1 MSVKKQSPA
10 QRYIGKDSRIS
21 FGFGHLHD
29 VSYTDCKQPTFFID
43 FLQRLKKICCVDW
56 NTVNT
61 SQRHAFGWEKIS
73 IGSIKRKKIEFDTRR
88 RVSDGFSCH
97 WRQSCIFGI
106 PGRKCVS
113 SGICRIKFRRHL
125 QSLIL
130 RFRF

>member
-10 QRYIGKDSRIS
+10 QSYSGKDSRIS

-73 IGSIKRKKIEFDTRR
+73 IGSIKRKKLNLTRD
-88 RVSDGFSCH
+88 VGFLMAFRATGDNHVFLGFREGNVFQVVFVES
-97 WRQSCIFGI
+97 SFGDI
-106 PGRKCVS
+106 YN
-113 SGICRIKFRRHL
+113 H
-125 QSLIL
+125 
-130 RFRF
+130 